1 VLVGCGRVAIGHALE
16 TAPTASRSQ
25 SRLPPQ
31 HVLGRPEIVLSNGT
45 LRPTTNKDSTTAR
58 GTALPT
64 LRDFDPAYDL
74 SGPNL
79 RLRTRMGFAVA
90 SRILKGEKP
99 TDCRFCRATRFEQ
112 TMLGI
117 ELPPTLL
124 GPRTSVAIRPSFV
137 AVHDSGGA

>member
-1 VLVGCGRVAIGHALE
+1 MGH
-16 TAPTASRSQ
+16 
-25 SRLPPQ
+25 
-31 HVLGRPEIVLSNGT
+31 

-137 AVHDSGGA
+137 AVHDSGGARTRSPGMSARTPALGTNVLQNYFHDQIEQY